1 MHGQIYENYKIL
13 FKNQPNV
20 YLVWSSFFKNILVNN
35 FLKIKKNTNIKVIGF
50 NNYEYSNLD
59 TNLNNRNILIL
70 EEDTID
76 YSLYFKLLSKIN
88 NYQFYFKPKKG
99 LKSKKYKIP
108 DFIKKLI
115 QMIIYLKLFLNLKLI

>member
-35 FLKIKKNTNIKVIGF
+35 FENKNTNIKVIGF
-50 NNYEYSNLD
+50 NNYDYSTLD

-88 NYQFYFKPKKG
+88 NCQFYFKPKKV
-99 LKSKKYKIP
+99 
-108 DFIKKLI
+108 
-115 QMIIYLKLFLNLKLI
+115 